1 MVIMHTAD
9 LHLKP
14 DRELGLTVLKWL
26 VHQAQQNQVRAVI
39 VAGDFFDSDA
49 DATAL
54 RPAVKK
60 ILDAVD
66 VRFFLLPG
74 NHDQNSYRA
83 DYDYGV
89 NVVQLYQRPFQL
101 VEENGL
107 IIAGVP
113 YQETDFSELIRG
125 LPNKIDVLII
135 HGTLYDRELI
145 RYVADDDA
153 ARYLPVF
160 PAQLENLA
168 RYVGLGHIHTRS
180 FARAYRQTMVV
191 NPGSAVALDTDCQT
205 PRMYYRL
212 DIDEQKLT
220 AKPFVIEPAP
230 IWQRKELYVFPGNET
245 EVLKAA
251 EEHLTRVD
259 VRRLMPRVIIR
270 GFTADPDGPF
280 LKQVEEI
287 RLRHASRFT
296 ACLVETEIKSW
307 DQIVHQPLVGK
318 FIKRTADLE
327 PDLKYKMYELIFP
340 IFSELSE

>member
-14 DRELGLTVLKWL
+14 DRAPGLTVLKWL
-26 VHQAQQNQVRAVI
+26 VHQAQQNQARAVI

-49 DATAL
+49 DAATM
-54 RPAVKK
+54 RPVVKK
-60 ILDAVD
+60 ILDSVET
-66 VRFFLLPG
+66 RFYLLPG

-83 DYDYGV
+83 NYDYGV
-89 NVVQLYQRPFQL
+89 NVVQLHQQPFQL

-107 IIAGVP
+107 IIVGVP
-113 YQETDFSELIRG
+113 YQTTDFSELIRG
-125 LPNKIDVLII
+125 LPNKIDILII

-153 ARYLPVF
+153 ARYLPIF

-205 PRMYYRL
+205 PRVYYRL
-212 DIDEQKLT
+212 DINEQKLIV
-220 AKPFVIEPAP
+220 KPFVIEPAP
-230 IWQRKELYVFPGNET
+230 IWQRKELYVFPGKET
-245 EVLKAA
+245 AVLKAA
-251 EEHLTRVD
+251 EEHLARVD
-259 VRRLMPRVIIR
+259 GRRLMPQVIIR
-270 GFTADPDGPF
+270 GFTAEPDGPF

-296 ACLVETEIKSW
+296 ACLVETDIKSW
-307 DQIVHQPLVGK
+307 DQIIRHPLVGK
-318 FIKRTADLE
+318 FIVRTAELE
-327 PDLKYKMYELIFP
+327 PNLKYKMYELVFP
-340 IFSELSE
+340 IFSELAE